1 MLRTSI
7 LYPFHGQNAQLTN
20 VVEAVRAVGMVQ
32 GWAEARQDGRHGDQ
46 AGIPDPGIATHR

>member
-20 VVEAVRAVGMVQ
+20 AVEA
-32 GWAEARQDGRHGDQ
+32 AEARQDGRHGDR
-46 AGIPDPGIATHR
+46 AGIPDPGITAHR